1 MNWESVAPQLSAVH
15 FLSCGKIV
23 NELQIRPNDM
33 TLDVVP
39 AQADVVATVWI
50 YTNPQQLAF
59 DARTGETTSCVLIV
73 PIGKIP
79 EQIVTPHIQVV
90 CDGCGIPM

>member
-1 MNWESVAPQLSAVH
+1 MGQNCLFFRFLPIT

-23 NELQIRPNDM
+23 TDLLIRPNDM

-39 AQADVVATVWI
+39 AKAEVVATVWI

-59 DARTGETTSCVLIV
+59 NARTGETTSCVLIV

-79 EQIVTPHIQVV
+79 EQIVAPHIQVV